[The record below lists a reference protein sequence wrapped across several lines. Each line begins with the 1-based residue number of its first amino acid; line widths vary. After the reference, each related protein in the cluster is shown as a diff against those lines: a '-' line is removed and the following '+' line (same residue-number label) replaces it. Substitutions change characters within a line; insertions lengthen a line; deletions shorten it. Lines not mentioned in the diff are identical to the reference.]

1 MVKGGNTVKNKF
13 YKVLGDIS
21 AGAIIVAMTFG
32 GLGLAIK
39 ALLWVIG
46 LLEGAF

>member
-1 MVKGGNTVKNKF
+1 MVKGGNTVSKF

>member
-1 MVKGGNTVKNKF
+1 MVKGGNTVENKY

-32 GLGLAIK
+32 CLGVALKAIIWVVT
-39 ALLWVIG
+39 LLK
-46 LLEGAF
+46 GAV